1 MGWGVQTIFRNL
13 LHVEARESPQRGP
26 SSARRQ
32 QRPEAPTLPAR
43 PGERRTRHR
52 APRLLSHCTRTGI
65 SAAARSDHTRM
76 LLVPRP
82 SEAVP
87 RHTHAIA
94 ITLEGL
100 VGEGSPSAASSL
112 ITS

>member
-1 MGWGVQTIFRNL
+1 MWRLERAST
-13 LHVEARESPQRGP
+13 A
-26 SSARRQ
+26 
-32 QRPEAPTLPAR
+32 PEAPPLPAR
-43 PGERRTRHR
+43 PGERED
-52 APRLLSHCTRTGI
+52 TGT
-65 SAAARSDHTRM
+65 ARGCSVTPAHGQERSCPAGGHTRM

-87 RHTHAIA
+87 RHTHA